1 MQLSPEAVKNNLF
14 SVISDMA
21 AAPWLF
27 STQKTAFSRKRKI
40 SFTDTILSVLS
51 MEKSSSKHEMLK
63 YFDFSADTPSLSAL
77 IQQRSKLSPEAFQ
90 ILFRDFTDS
99 FNFGKNLKGYRLLAV
114 DGSDICI
121 PRDPEDPETYR
132 ISDPYGKGYN
142 LLHLN
147 ALYDLLSRTYIDA
160 ILQPCNS
167 SNEYSAMCDMVDH
180 FRQISDEKVIFIA
193 DRGYTSFNV
202 MAHVIENNARFLI
215 RARDEGSRNLLS
227 TLTLPASPEFDIDF
241 ERWLTRRNTRAVKE
255 QPDIYKNISSRPFD
269 YLREH
274 SSSLYYIRFRIV
286 RFQLPNGSSETVF
299 TNLPAY
305 EFDVEQLKELY
316 FKRWGIETSF
326 RELKYTI
333 GLAYFHSRKK
343 QLIMQEIYARLIL
356 YNFCEI
362 ITGTIIVSQKDR
374 KFIYQVNFTMA
385 IYICIEFLRRK
396 KSATQMDV
404 IALINNYILP
414 IRLGRNSPRYIKART
429 VTSFLY
435 R

>member
-1 MQLSPEAVKNNLF
+1 
-14 SVISDMA
+14 MA

-27 STQKTAFSRKRKI
+27 STRKTAFSRKRKI

-77 IQQRSKLSPEAFQ
+77 IQQRSKLSPETFQ

-99 FNFGKNLKGYRLLAV
+99 FNFGKTLKGYRLLAV

-180 FRQISDEKVIFIA
+180 FRQISDDKVIFIA

-215 RARDEGSRNLLS
+215 RARDEGSKSLLS
-227 TLTLPASPEFDIDF
+227 TLVLPESPEFDIDF
-241 ERWLTRRNTRAVKE
+241 E
-255 QPDIYKNISSRPFD
+255 
-269 YLREH
+269 
-274 SSSLYYIRFRIV
+274 
-286 RFQLPNGSSETVF
+286 
-299 TNLPAY
+299 
-305 EFDVEQLKELY
+305 
-316 FKRWGIETSF
+316 RWGIETSF
-326 RELKYTI
+326 RELKYTV
-333 GLAYFHSRKK
+333 GLSFFHSRKK

-362 ITGTIIVSQKDR
+362 ITGIIIIDQKNR

-396 KSATQMDV
+396 ESAAKMDV
-404 IALINNYILP
+404 ISLINNYILP
-414 IRLGRNSPRYIKART
+414 IRPGRNSPRYIKART

>member
-255 QPDIYKNISSRPFD
+255 QPDIYKNIS
-269 YLREH
+269 
-274 SSSLYYIRFRIV
+274 
-286 RFQLPNGSSETVF
+286 
-299 TNLPAY
+299 
-305 EFDVEQLKELY
+305 
-316 FKRWGIETSF
+316 
-326 RELKYTI
+326 
-333 GLAYFHSRKK
+333 
-343 QLIMQEIYARLIL
+343 
-356 YNFCEI
+356 
-362 ITGTIIVSQKDR
+362 
-374 KFIYQVNFTMA
+374 
-385 IYICIEFLRRK
+385 
-396 KSATQMDV
+396 
-404 IALINNYILP
+404 
-414 IRLGRNSPRYIKART
+414 
-429 VTSFLY
+429 
-435 R
+435 

>member
-1 MQLSPEAVKNNLF
+1 MQLSPESVKNNLF

-27 STQKTAFSRKRKI
+27 SSQKTAFSRKRKI

-51 MEKSSSKHEMLK
+51 LEKSSSKHEMLK

-77 IQQRSKLSPEAFQ
+77 IQQRSKLCPEAFE
-90 ILFRDFTDS
+90 ILFRDFTNS
-99 FNFGKNLKGYRLLAV
+99 FSFDKTFNGYRLLAV

-121 PRDPEDPETYR
+121 PRDPKDPETYR

-147 ALYDLLSRTYIDA
+147 ALYDILSRTYIDA
-160 ILQPCNS
+160 VLQPCNS
-167 SNEYSAMCDMVDH
+167 INEYSAMCDMIDR
-180 FRQISDEKVIFIA
+180 FRQSSNDKVIFIA

-202 MAHVIENNARFLI
+202 MAHAIENNTRFLI
-215 RARDEGSRNLLS
+215 RARDEGSRNMLS
-227 TLTLPASPEFDIDF
+227 TLSLPSDPEFDIDF
-241 ERWLTRRNTRAVKE
+241 ERWLTRRNTKAARE

-269 YLREH
+269 YLPQH
-274 SSSLYYIRFRIV
+274 SKSLYYIRFRIV
-286 RFQLPNGSSETVF
+286 RFQLPGGGSETVF

-305 EFDVEQLKELY
+305 EFGIDQLKALY

-326 RELKYTI
+326 RELKYTV

-343 QLIMQEIYARLIL
+343 QLIMQEIFARLIL

-362 ITGTIIVSQKDR
+362 ITGLIIIEKKDR
-374 KFIYQVNFTMA
+374 KCNYQVNFTMA

-396 KSATQMDV
+396 ESAPKMNV
-404 IALINNYILP
+404 ISLINSYILP
-414 IRLGRNSPRYIKART
+414 VRPGRNSPRYIKART